1 MNLLFSIIVLISI
14 ITVTVLISI
23 SQDMQGKK
31 FGKTI
36 IIGAIIAVMGVVGCA
51 SVKSVPT
58 GSTGVVTTFGKVE
71 DMTLE
76 AGIHILNPFSKVI
89 NMNNRTQK
97 ATVELSAF
105 SSDIQ
110 EVSTVYT
117 LNFCVEKSNAQKL
130 YKEIGTAYYDTVIV
144 PKVSEAV
151 KSVMALYSAENLV
164 SSRAEVS
171 QKIES
176 QLKNSLAKYN
186 IEVVATAIEDMDFTD
201 AFTDAVEAK
210 QVAEQNKLKAATE
223 AETAV
228 IKAQA
233 QADVKLIEAKATAEA
248 NDLLTESLTDK
259 ILRKQAVE
267 KWDGKMPTV
276 VSSNSEILDLTG
288 LMNN

>member
-1 MNLLFSIIVLISI
+1 MNLFSIIILAI
-14 ITVTVLISI
+14 
-23 SQDMQGKK
+23 
-31 FGKTI
+31 TI
-36 IIGAIIAVMGVVGCA
+36 ILGGGISFLRNSNPKTKSRVIGIVLVGLILFAGMNC
-51 SVKSVPT
+51 VKTVPT
-58 GSTGVVTTFGKVE
+58 GATGVVTTFGRVE

-97 ATVELSAF
+97 ATVQLSAF

-110 EVSTVYT
+110 EVSTTYT
-117 LNFCVEKSNAQKL
+117 LNFCVDKANAQKL
-130 YKEIGTAYYDTVIV
+130 YKEIGTSYYDTVIV

-164 SSRAEVS
+164 SSRGEVS
-171 QKIES
+171 QKIEE
-176 QLKNSLAKYN
+176 QLKASLSKYN

-233 QADVKLIEAKATAEA
+233 EADVKLIEAEATAAA
-248 NDLLTESLTDK
+248 NDLLTESLTDE
-259 ILRKQAVE
+259 ILRKQAIE
-267 KWDGKMPTV
+267 KWDGHFPTV
-276 VSSNSEILDLTG
+276 VSDGSNILDLSG
-288 LMNN
+288 LNN